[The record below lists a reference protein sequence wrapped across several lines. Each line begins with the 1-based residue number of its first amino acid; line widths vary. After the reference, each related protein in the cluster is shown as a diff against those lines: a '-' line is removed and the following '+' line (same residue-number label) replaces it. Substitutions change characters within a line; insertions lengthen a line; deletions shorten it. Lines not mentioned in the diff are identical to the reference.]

1 MLKLIKQTMKKKQ
14 KLLKKL
20 LERKRKFFASIN
32 IQKWRNNTIQTSIK
46 MKPVDVKYSTYINFN
61 F

>member
-1 MLKLIKQTMKKKQ
+1 MKKKQ